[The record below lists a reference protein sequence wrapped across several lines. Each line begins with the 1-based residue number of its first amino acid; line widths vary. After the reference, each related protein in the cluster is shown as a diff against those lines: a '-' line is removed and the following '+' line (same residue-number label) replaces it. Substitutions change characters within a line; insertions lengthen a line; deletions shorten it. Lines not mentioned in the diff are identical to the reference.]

1 MLSQRSFKEKAKGG
15 LTEERRRDKGNLLK
29 GCAWNLWKE
38 LQAKG
43 NGLSSQSLHNRKR
56 TNLCFS
62 RY

>member
-1 MLSQRSFKEKAKGG
+1 MLSQKSFKEKAKGG
-15 LTEERRRDKGNLLK
+15 LTEERRRDKGNLLN
-29 GCAWNLWKE
+29 AWNLWKE